1 VNRSALVI
9 SLIAI
14 FLVGAA
20 LGLMG
25 GIVFSHQV
33 RSALRDSP
41 GPFSRLVP
49 PPHPRSPL
57 RDALP
62 RLQRL
67 LDLTPEQ
74 VKRIEPRVLE
84 SQQQFEAARESLH
97 SRIDAE
103 LTPAQRERWKAFERT
118 HPFPG
123 PPRGDDDRTHR
134 APPGDEGEHR

>member
-9 SLIAI
+9 SLIAV
-14 FLVGAA
+14 FLAGAA

-25 GIVFSHQV
+25 GILFSRGVHGDPRGGRPGVFGRTLSP
-33 RSALRDSP
+33 RDRP
-41 GPFSRLVP
+41 GP
-49 PPHPRSPL
+49 

-62 RLQRL
+62 RLQKL

-84 SQQQFEAARESLH
+84 SQKLFEAARESLH
-97 SRIDAE
+97 DRIDSE
-103 LTPAQRERWKAFERT
+103 LTPAQRERWKAFQRT

-123 PPRGDDDRTHR
+123 PPRGDDDRKHR
-134 APPGDEGEHR
+134 APPGDEGEPR